1 MVVHLRRFISD
12 IEMNKYR
19 ELKRS
24 ERQRVYTEVN
34 FELLAN
40 SRINNSYLLDN

>member
-1 MVVHLRRFISD
+1 MHLRRFISD

-24 ERQRVYTEVN
+24 ERQIAYKEVN
-34 FELLAN
+34 FEPLSN
-40 SRINNSYLLDN
+40 SRINNSYIFDN